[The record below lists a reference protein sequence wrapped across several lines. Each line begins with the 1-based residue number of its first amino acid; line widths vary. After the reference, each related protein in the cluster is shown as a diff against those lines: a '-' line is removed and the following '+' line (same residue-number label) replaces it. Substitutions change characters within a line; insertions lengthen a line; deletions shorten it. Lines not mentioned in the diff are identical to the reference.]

1 MKAQDDWQL
10 LLSVSWQ
17 TPAAKGHVWITLRK
31 ELAQLL
37 KLFQVAKGQ
46 AWMKLVHSWE
56 SVHHLRVRR
65 SRFAC
70 VAILAAL
77 AENGCAVWM
86 SDNLP
91 LVRVTYTYYKQVAH
105 HANDAKTC
113 SQSSLWSSLKS
124 RQWQTL
130 LLKLY
135 TCIHCVT
142 WLKNSSVLFV
152 QAHTIITL
160 WWLWSSFYGQ
170 SGCYC
175 KNHLTIG
182 QMIGNLRIHVIN
194 WGAVQMSRHAI
205 VVSGGN

>member
-1 MKAQDDWQL
+1 MKAQDDWQF

-17 TPAAKGHVWITLRK
+17 TQAAKGHVWITLRK

-37 KLFQVAKGQ
+37 KLLQVARGH
-46 AWMKLVHSWE
+46 AWTKLVHSWD
-56 SVHHLRVRR
+56 SVHHLSVRR

-77 AENGCAVWM
+77 AGNGCTVWI
-86 SDNLP
+86 SDSLP

-113 SQSSLWSSLKS
+113 SQKQLVIIIKS

-135 TCIHCVT
+135 TCIDCVT
-142 WLKNSSVLFV
+142 WLKTSSVLLTPWSHYDDCGLVFMV
-152 QAHTIITL
+152 NLVVIVKTI
-160 WWLWSSFYGQ
+160 WP
-170 SGCYC
+170 
-175 KNHLTIG
+175 
-182 QMIGNLRIHVIN
+182 
-194 WGAVQMSRHAI
+194 
-205 VVSGGN
+205 